1 MADWSARPIQPLR
14 RPGFARV
21 LASRGRKRGSGEGS
35 TQPSGRAK
43 DGRCSL
49 PLHKIASMPLRRIT
63 FNSTRA
69 GRSDALCR
77 APILTHDQRS
87 NGGIWRKQP
96 LRQEKSWKGGGLCNL
111 KPFEAIQRVRP
122 PPGRGAARQPEASFA
137 RAAATSLVKRRQRM
151 LKPCVSLDI
160 LYPLRP
166 SVWVDRG
173 RRRQGRQRRG
183 LAGSAGVLELG
194 KGMGR
199 IARKP
204 ERSRSRPRAQ
214 RPD

>member
-1 MADWSARPIQPLR
+1 MR
-14 RPGFARV
+14 
-21 LASRGRKRGSGEGS
+21 
-35 TQPSGRAK
+35 
-43 DGRCSL
+43 
-49 PLHKIASMPLRRIT
+49 
-63 FNSTRA
+63 
-69 GRSDALCR
+69 
-77 APILTHDQRS
+77 
-87 NGGIWRKQP
+87 P
-96 LRQEKSWKGGGLCNL
+96 LRQEKSWKGGRLGNL
-111 KPFEAIQRVRP
+111 KPFNAIQRVRP
-122 PPGRGAARQPEASFA
+122 PPGRGAARQPEASLA
-137 RAAATSLVKRRQRM
+137 WAAATSLVKRRQRM

-173 RRRQGRQRRG
+173 RCRQGRHRRG

-214 RPD
+214 RPDQGTPADQLFQAWRASSTPVRSASASTNNGGARGTRNRSHKGAGLRGREVVAPSYDL